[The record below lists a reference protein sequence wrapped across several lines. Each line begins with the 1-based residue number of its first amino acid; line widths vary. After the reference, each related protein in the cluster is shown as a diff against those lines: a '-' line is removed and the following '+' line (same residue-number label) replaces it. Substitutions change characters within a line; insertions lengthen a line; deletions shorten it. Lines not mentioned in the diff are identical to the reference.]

1 MNNLLEEI
9 VMYLLRKGDTFI
21 VHDNRA
27 NDKYLI
33 KKIIVVKNKDKSTT
47 IKLF

>member
-1 MNNLLEEI
+1 MNNLLNNI
-9 VMYLLRKGDTFI
+9 VIYLLRKGETFI
-21 VHDNRA
+21 VHDNRS
-27 NDKYLI
+27 NDKLML